1 MKIRH
6 IAATLLATGM
16 AAMLS
21 LGTISPASAAAT
33 AVHPQVAPGAE
44 LTKATIEFFTTSDD
58 KDFDT
63 FVATRVTDG
72 ASGRLVA
79 RAQSFYTH
87 FNDHTDNGPFPL
99 TIRSSETGDDLNF
112 GSINVTITP
121 NGHDTWNFSYVLELT
136 FSDGSIEDI
145 DSGPLHL
152 TQDSRSND
160 HDLVF

>member
-6 IAATLLATGM
+6 IAAALLATATT
-16 AAMLS
+16 AALS
-21 LGTISPASAAAT
+21 VGIMSPSSAAARV
-33 AVHPQVAPGAE
+33 VHPQVAPGAV

-87 FNDHTDNGPFPL
+87 FNDHTDDGPFPL
-99 TIRSSETGDDLNF
+99 TVRTSETADDLNF
-112 GSINVTITP
+112 GNINVTITP
-121 NGHDTWNFSYVLELT
+121 NGNDTWNFFYVLELT
-136 FSDGSIEDI
+136 FSDGSIEDV
-145 DSGPLHL
+145 DSPPLHL

-160 HDLVF
+160 TDLVF

>member
-6 IAATLLATGM
+6 IAAALVATGM
-16 AAMLS
+16 AATLS

-33 AVHPQVAPGAE
+33 AVHPQVAPGAV

-72 ASGRLVA
+72 SERLVA

-87 FNDHTDNGPFPL
+87 FNDFTDNGPFPL
-99 TIRSSETGDDLNF
+99 TIRSSETAGDLNF
-112 GSINVTITP
+112 GNINVTITP

-136 FSDGSIEDI
+136 FSDGSIEDV

-152 TQDSRSND
+152 TQDSRSVD